1 MQDFKLVRD
10 DISAIKLAL
19 EEIQATLDETYEKA
33 IELQDSVTNSGNW
46 LGEAHKVGAA
56 FLDLTTKYH
65 AMLAGGEKRPVEQ
78 AYEGLGT
85 FLDIDSEFYD
95 NWEKYQEILQI

>member
-1 MQDFKLVRD
+1 MQDFKVVRD
-10 DISAIKLAL
+10 DISEIKLAL
-19 EEIQATLDETYEKA
+19 EEIQATLDETYGKA
-33 IELQDSVTNSGNW
+33 IELQASVENPENWSG
-46 LGEAHKVGAA
+46 ESHKVGVA

-85 FLDIDSEFYD
+85 FLDTDSEFYD
-95 NWEKYQEILQI
+95 NWETYQELLKI